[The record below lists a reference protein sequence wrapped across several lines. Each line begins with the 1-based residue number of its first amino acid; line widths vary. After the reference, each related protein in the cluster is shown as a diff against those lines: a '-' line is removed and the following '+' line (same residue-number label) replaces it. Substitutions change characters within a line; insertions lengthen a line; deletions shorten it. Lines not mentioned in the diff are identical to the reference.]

1 MKISC
6 PSCSKRLA
14 SSDINVA
21 SDVAVCPQC
30 GEVFAVSSIVSAGR
44 DVTNFDVRQPPSG
57 VSFYD
62 SGFEWTITASTRSPI
77 AFFLVPFMFVWSG
90 FSLGGIYGGQI
101 AAGKFSL
108 LLSLFGIP
116 FLLGTFLFGAI
127 AIMAVCGKIVV
138 SSTRN
143 QGRIFTGVGP
153 LGWTRKFDWGS
164 VNAVEENETLNS
176 SSRRTGHTIALVG
189 QTRLKFGSMLS
200 DEKRF
205 YIVQTLRQLLASRR
219 G

>member
-1 MKISC
+1 MKVSC
-6 PSCSKRLA
+6 PSCSGLLSA
-14 SSDINVA
+14 SDINVA
-21 SDVAVCPQC
+21 SDVAVCPHC
-30 GEVFAVSSIVSAGR
+30 AEVFAVSSIVSAGR
-44 DVTNFDVRQPPSG
+44 QVTNFNVLQPPSG

-116 FLLGTFLFGAI
+116 FLLGTLLFGSI
-127 AIMAVCGKIVV
+127 AIMAVCGKIVI
-138 SSTRN
+138 SSMRN

-153 LGWTRKFDWGS
+153 IGWTRTFDWGS
-164 VNAVEENETLNS
+164 INAIEENETFNN
-176 SSRRTGHTIALVG
+176 SSRRTGYTIALVG

-205 YIVQTLRQLLASRR
+205 YIVQTLRKLLAKR
-219 G
+219 